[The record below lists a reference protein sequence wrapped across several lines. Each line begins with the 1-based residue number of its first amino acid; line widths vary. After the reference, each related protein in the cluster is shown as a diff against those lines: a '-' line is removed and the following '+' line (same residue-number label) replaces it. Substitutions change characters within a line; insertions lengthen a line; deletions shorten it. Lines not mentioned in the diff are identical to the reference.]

1 MRPMASISMS
11 TTGRSIVTSSP
22 YVRNSRTSTRI
33 SRKSKHS
40 MGSGIDTA
48 SVEAAAAPGSPSAAA
63 EHPSAPRSPARAA
76 PTPGPS
82 ADLRPRSG
90 RRWTVSPLTRRIL
103 AVNVLALA
111 LLAGGFLYL
120 GKYQASLIGQQIEAL
135 KTPRAVVAAALGE
148 RAARH
153 SVDGG
158 GVLCPDQ

>member
-11 TTGRSIVTSSP
+11 TTGRSIVTSSA

-48 SVEAAAAPGSPSAAA
+48 TVEPAAAPASPSAAA

-111 LLAGGFLYL
+111 LLAGGCLYL
-120 GKYQASLIGQQIEAL
+120 GKYPARLVGQTIARFKTTGAGVAPAL
-135 KTPRAVVAAALGE
+135 RGGAVQ
-148 RAARH
+148 RH
-153 SVDGG
+153 V
-158 GVLCPDQ
+158 